1 MTWTDIVGFIFPYP
15 TMFFIAVYLGNLIIR
30 PSYYED
36 IDFILLLMMVGVLYI
51 CTVWV
56 VLLNYGIETL
66 DMTAIQ
72 RMAT

>member
-15 TMFFIAVYLGNLIIR
+15 VMLVVAVYLGNLIIR

-36 IDFILLLMMVGVLYI
+36 IDFILLLMVVGVLYI

-56 VLLNYGIETL
+56 ALLNYGIETL

-72 RMAT
+72 RLAT